1 MIGYMSFG
9 TNDFKRAA
17 AFYDTLLGEL
27 GAKRVMDYD
36 TFVAWSQG
44 KGKPGFALAEPY
56 NKQPAT
62 VGNGSMVAFEVE
74 NPTRVDAMY
83 RKALELGATDEGS
96 PGPRGD
102 DYYGAYLRDLDGN
115 KLNFHCYT

>member
-1 MIGYMSFG
+1 MIGYASVG
-9 TNDFKRAA
+9 TNDFKRAT
-17 AFYDTLLGEL
+17 AFYEKLMTEL

-36 TFVAWSQG
+36 TFIAWSQG
-44 KGKPGFALAEPY
+44 KGKPGFALAQPF
-56 NKQPAT
+56 NKKPAT
-62 VGNGSMVAFEVE
+62 VGNGSMIAFEVAT
-74 NPTRVDAMY
+74 PDRVNALY
-83 RKALELGATDEGS
+83 RQALELGATDDGP